1 MSPEATARCR
11 SFCGIFLMVTSR
23 PFFLKMPAWFA
34 SVSGANPVHPEI
46 PMPTFTSWATAGADT
61 RKTVV
66 AANIP
71 KLRMAVS
78 SCFMDC
84 LLSFV
89 RSSPCKMLHKL
100 CRLHACRYPSL
111 TALEAGNQ
119 FVGLAWIE
127 EAHRSQRPCAT
138 PGVPLDHEAGCAD
151 RNVQGGRGLLV
162 SNDGA
167 DRMLGFGPWN
177 MMEQPRPGR
186 FDCKI
191 RHGGFGH
198 RVEIDEP
205 VLDGE
210 RRVVG
215 AVAAGNCDHFAGFS
229 YPKTGAVGGVC
240 DAARAPDQFIAIAAA
255 ERCDLRA
262 DVRDLE
268 HR

>member
-23 PFFLKMPAWFA
+23 PFFLKMPAWLA

-46 PMPTFTSWATAGADT
+46 PMPTFTSWATAGADA
-61 RKTVV
+61 RKTAV

-78 SCFMDC
+78 S
-84 LLSFV
+84 LLFHRLLALRLFKPV
-89 RSSPCKMLHKL
+89 RAILHEL

-119 FVGLAWIE
+119 LVGLAWIE

-138 PGVPLDHEAGCAD
+138 PGVPLDHEARRAD
-151 RNVQGGRGLLV
+151 RNVQGRRGLLV
-162 SNDGA
+162 GNDGA
-167 DRMLGFGPWN
+167 DRMLGLGPWD
-177 MMEQPRPGR
+177 MMEQPRAGR

-191 RHGGFGH
+191 RPGGFGH
-198 RVEIDEP
+198 RVEIDKS

-210 RRVVG
+210 RHVIG
-215 AVAAGNCDHFAGFS
+215 A
-229 YPKTGAVGGVC
+229 
-240 DAARAPDQFIAIAAA
+240 
-255 ERCDLRA
+255 
-262 DVRDLE
+262 
-268 HR
+268 